1 MTLCFIPSEKSV
13 ATLDP
18 VDQAMIRAQ
27 TLLEKT
33 APSDPD
39 AHERRFEFFTKAATR
54 APFLALDKAE
64 TDKREWVGQKICV
77 KDALKTILPSKIM
90 VAINHKLDDIQRI
103 MSGAAKVEGFKSFW
117 YSHAAGNKHVAQFCV
132 TRIPQW
138 GVSRF
143 ETYFVEI
150 TAQFD
155 SSAVFGMSKTSNSM
169 KARYSFQQYSVSTD
183 FLLKEM
189 QVNPTVAVSEID
201 EWMRSA
207 KAIE

>member
-1 MTLCFIPSEKSV
+1 MALFFIPSEKSV
-13 ATLDP
+13 ATLDA
-18 VDQAMIRAQ
+18 VDQAMVRAQ

-39 AHERRFEFFTKAATR
+39 AHEKRFEFFTKSAAQ

-64 TDKREWVGQKICV
+64 TDKRVWVGQKICV
-77 KDALKTILPSKIM
+77 KDALKTILPSTIM

-103 MSGAAKVEGFKSFW
+103 MSGSARVEGFKSFW

-150 TAQFD
+150 TAEFD

-169 KARYSFQQYSVSTD
+169 SARYCFQQYSVSTD
-183 FLLKEM
+183 FLLREMQINPQQAVKEM
-189 QVNPTVAVSEID
+189 D

-207 KAIE
+207 KAIA